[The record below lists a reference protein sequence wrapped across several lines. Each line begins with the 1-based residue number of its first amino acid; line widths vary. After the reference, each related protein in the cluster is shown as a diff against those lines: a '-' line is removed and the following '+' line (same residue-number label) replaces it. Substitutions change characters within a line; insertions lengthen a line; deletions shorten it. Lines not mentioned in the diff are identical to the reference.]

1 MQALGVVNGRVHTV
15 QRRRQASGARVHDQ
29 RQARLVEGQFGG
41 TGVTAQV
48 QVQRQVQ
55 ATERQ
60 ALYLGRLGNLR
71 QCQQTA
77 CAFDNRPDS
86 LAGSGHHSHLG
97 RAFDLGQQYPG
108 DICMGLAEG
117 HVLKMFGMLRRVD
130 AHPHLGLGMGAQECP
145 QIIPGLTLER
155 FFHRVFKIHNHC
167 VGAAG
172 QGLGKPLRAAAR
184 HKQRRTY

>member
-1 MQALGVVNGRVHTV
+1 MQAFGVVDGRVHAV
-15 QRRRQASGARVHDQ
+15 QRRRQARGARMHDQ

-41 TGVTAQV
+41 AGLTAQV

-60 ALYLGRLGNLR
+60 ALHLGRLGNLR

-86 LAGSGHHSHLG
+86 LAGRGHHSHLG

-108 DICMGLAEG
+108 DICMGLAER
-117 HVLKMFGMLRRVD
+117 HVLKMLGMLRRVD
-130 AHPHLGLGMGAQECP
+130 AHPHLGLRMGMQERA
-145 QIIPGLTLER
+145 QIIPGLTFER
-155 FFHRVFKIHNHC
+155 LFHRVFKIHNHC